1 MDTAKP
7 LAGLKVIELG
17 TLIAGPFA
25 ARICAEFGAQVIKV
39 ESPNGGDP
47 LRKWRKLYEGTSLW
61 WFVQAR
67 NKQSLTLNL
76 KDADGIAILKKL
88 ISEADILIE
97 NFRPGTLEKLG
108 LDWDTL
114 HALNPA
120 LVMVRLSGFGQTRPQ
135 KDQPGFGAV
144 GESMG
149 GLRYITAFEDRP
161 PVRTGISIGD
171 SIAALWGVI
180 GALMALRHREVNH
193 GKGQIVDV
201 ALYEAVFAMMESMVP
216 EFDVMGFV
224 RERTGNI
231 MPGITP
237 SSIHTCSDGKAVQ
250 IGANGDAIFQR
261 FMRAIGRDDLA
272 DDPTLADNAGRDTRR
287 DELYALIDGWAAS
300 LAQDEVLKVL
310 EQAEVPASKIY
321 SAADMFTDPQYLAR
335 EMFLN
340 ATLPDGKSF
349 KMPGITPSSIHTCSD
364 GKAVQIGANGDAIFQ
379 RFMRAIGRDDL
390 AADPTLADNAGRD
403 ARRDELYTLIDRWAA
418 SLPQEQVLQ
427 VLEQAEVPA
436 SKIYSAADMFTDP
449 QYLAREMFLNATL
462 PDGKPF
468 KMPGIVPK
476 LSETP
481 GSAEWTGPAL
491 GEHTDSILQR
501 LGYDATQIA
510 ELRGR
515 GAI

>member
-1 MDTAKP
+1 MNAAKP

-25 ARICAEFGAQVIKV
+25 ARICAEFGAEVIKV

-76 KDADGIAILKKL
+76 KDPDAIDVLKRL
-88 ISEADILIE
+88 LSDADILIE

-114 HALNPA
+114 HALNPG
-120 LVMVRLSGFGQTRPQ
+120 LVMVRLSGFGQTGPQ

-149 GLRYITAFEDRP
+149 GLRYITGFEDRP

-180 GALMALRHREVNH
+180 GALMALRHREVNQ

-272 DDPTLADNAGRDTRR
+272 DDP
-287 DELYALIDGWAAS
+287 S
-300 LAQDEVLKVL
+300 
-310 EQAEVPASKIY
+310 
-321 SAADMFTDPQYLAR
+321 
-335 EMFLN
+335 
-340 ATLPDGKSF
+340 
-349 KMPGITPSSIHTCSD
+349 
-364 GKAVQIGANGDAIFQ
+364 
-379 RFMRAIGRDDL
+379 
-390 AADPTLADNAGRD
+390 LADNAGRD
-403 ARRDELYTLIDRWAA
+403 ARRDELYALIDRWAA

-436 SKIYSAADMFTDP
+436 SKIYSAADMLSDP

-462 PDGKPF
+462 PDGKAF

-476 LSETP
+476 LSDTP

-501 LGYDATQIA
+501 LGYDAAQIA